1 MSSMNP
7 DIPTPNIEAS
17 ALPATAPKVR
27 NKGRKRTPYRHIE
40 RPGVPL
46 LLTVPEAAEALRT
59 NPEALRA
66 RLRRSQLVG
75 PDGAIIAPL
84 GPGIVGLK
92 LGATWRVR
100 LEGVR

>member
-1 MSSMNP
+1 VNP
-7 DIPTPNIEAS
+7 NPSAS
-17 ALPATAPKVR
+17 TDSESAPKTTAKAPR
-27 NKGRKRTPYRHIE
+27 RRKSNPFRHAE

-66 RLRRSQLVG
+66 RLRRSQVVG
-75 PDGAIIAPL
+75 EGGAITSPL

-100 LEGVR
+100 LDAAK